1 MKYNMKR
8 SIAFFLFLSL
18 TTVAFAQETV
28 PTDTIVAPA
37 DTTAALADTIVAP
50 KPQYWTKSLTTQ
62 IGFSQLSLTNWAA
75 GGYGSISLNTFAAAN
90 ANYKRDKLIWDNQLQ
105 VGYGFIQ
112 SFDDGYKKS
121 DDRLILDSKV
131 GYKAVETLYASALF
145 NLRTQFAKGYDNKGN
160 FVADFFTPAYVS
172 LGFGVDYKPYDNF
185 SINFA
190 PLTGKLVMVKNK
202 ELRAKYGNAE
212 DQFCK
217 FELGAQLKVD
227 GKIEVENFKV
237 VSSLTLF
244 SDYLNKPQNVKVYWD
259 VNADAKITK
268 FFSVSIRTNLIY
280 DDTIRFIDKTDKQ
293 GNPVLDEN
301 GKTIKIP
308 GVQFKELFSVG
319 LSYTFG
325 SKK

>member
-1 MKYNMKR
+1 
-8 SIAFFLFLSL
+8 
-18 TTVAFAQETV
+18 
-28 PTDTIVAPA
+28 
-37 DTTAALADTIVAP
+37 
-50 KPQYWTKSLTTQ
+50 
-62 IGFSQLSLTNWAA
+62 
-75 GGYGSISLNTFAAAN
+75 
-90 ANYKRDKLIWDNQLQ
+90 
-105 VGYGFIQ
+105 
-112 SFDDGYKKS
+112 
-121 DDRLILDSKV
+121 
-131 GYKAVETLYASALF
+131 
-145 NLRTQFAKGYDNKGN
+145 
-160 FVADFFTPAYVS
+160 
-172 LGFGVDYKPYDNF
+172 
-185 SINFA
+185 
-190 PLTGKLVMVKNK
+190 MVKNK

-301 GKTIKIP
+301 GKTIKDT
-308 GVQFKELFSVG
+308 GSTVQG
-319 LSYTFG
+319 TF
-325 SKK
+325 